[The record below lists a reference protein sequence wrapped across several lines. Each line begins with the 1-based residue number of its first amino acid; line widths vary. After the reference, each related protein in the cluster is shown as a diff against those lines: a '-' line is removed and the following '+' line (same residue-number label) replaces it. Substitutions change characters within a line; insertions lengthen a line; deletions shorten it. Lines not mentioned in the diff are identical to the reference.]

1 MQKVDASCTTGSG
14 ALFFLAG
21 LGAGTALAV
30 LLAPR
35 SGAATR
41 RMIGRKVEE
50 GQDWVKEKAAEA
62 QDYASS
68 QGERLADRIR
78 DVAEVIG
85 RS

>member
-1 MQKVDASCTTGSG
+1 MQKVDTSGNTGAG

-21 LGAGTALAV
+21 LGAGGALAV

-50 GQDWVKEKAAEA
+50 GQDWVKEKAAVA
-62 QDYASS
+62 QEYASC
-68 QGERLADRIR
+68 QGEKLADRIK

-85 RS
+85 RN